1 VEFPV
6 ALYVYAAMLAGTVGG
21 QFLGMA
27 VDAFALGRRV
37 FWVPLAFS
45 LVLEALA
52 GERVGAARFG
62 HPLAPRERA
71 KLSLTYSAGLA
82 AVSLVLAGWLGLS
95 HATREQVVTGNGLV
109 PSGFLHTLVL
119 GLCVAVAYTAA
130 RTVLMR
136 LFRGRA

>member
-1 VEFPV
+1 VEFPP
-6 ALYVYAAMLAGTVGG
+6 ALYVYAAMFAGTLGG

-27 VDAFALGRRV
+27 VDALALGRRV

-45 LVLEALA
+45 VVFEALA

-62 HPLAPRERA
+62 HSLVARERT
-71 KLSLTYSAGLA
+71 KLSLTYSIGLA
-82 AVSLVLAGWLGLS
+82 GISLVLASWLAVS
-95 HATREQVVTGNGLV
+95 HATPEQIATGHGLV
-109 PSGFLHTLVL
+109 PNDVVFYLTL

-130 RTVLMR
+130 RTLLMR

>member
-1 VEFPV
+1 MEFPP
-6 ALYVYAAMLAGTVGG
+6 ALYVYAAMLAATLGG

-27 VDAFALGRRV
+27 VDALALGRRV

-62 HPLAPRERA
+62 HPLTPRERA
-71 KLSLTYSAGLA
+71 KLSLTYSIGLA
-82 AVSLVLAGWLGLS
+82 GVSLLLAGWLGLS
-95 HATREQVVTGNGLV
+95 HATREQIVTGHGLV
-109 PSGFLHTLVL
+109 PNDVVFYGSIAVFI
-119 GLCVAVAYTAA
+119 AVAYTAA
-130 RTVLMR
+130 RTLLMR